1 MANRCTRI
9 PEIMMPR
16 EGTDLS
22 KWAVIA
28 CDQYTSQPEYWAETD
43 RIVGDAP
50 STLRLTLPEVYLEDA
65 DVASHIE
72 RIHKTMQ
79 QYVQDGTLRTLPAGA
94 VLTERWSGGSA
105 PRRGIVLAVD
115 LEAYEY
121 TPGSAS
127 LIRPTEKTVVERIPP
142 RLKVREGACLEL
154 PHIMILIDD
163 PDRRIIEPLFE
174 KTGSFSKLYDT
185 DLMQNGGHITG
196 WFIPQGKDTD
206 AIESGLEA
214 LCDRETFNAK
224 YGCTDAQALL
234 PYAVGDGNHS
244 MATAKA
250 YWEEVKK
257 GLTPEEQE
265 NHPARFALAEI
276 VNIHDESIIIEP
288 IHRALFGIDGEELLK
303 SLTAFY
309 EAQGCKAYVADNAP
323 ETEGAHFYPFV
334 SAEKNGVFVV
344 ENPKW
349 AIPVATI
356 QTGLDAFLA
365 EHKDV
370 KIDFIHGADVVVSL
384 AEKKGNFGFILPDIA
399 KNDLFRGVV
408 FDGVL
413 PRKTFSMGEAH
424 EKRYYLEAQASV
436 KYKSVH
442 FRGRSRFG
450 CAFCF
455 PVEHRS
461 PLLRAAQHEGRREGE
476 RLVRRKRTG
485 QADPVLRP
493 HRADRARLD
502 ERIKHCVPGT
512 RRLDARR
519 LGARRTFLR
528 LDTRRLL
535 LPLGQVHAQRFFPC
549 PSGLPQCFGR
559 QTPCKAQPAALRL
572 GQTDIERRGSLC
584 FRVNAQDARRAELA
598 VEHGAHAAGLLPPV
612 ERACPPPFKIHR
624 RPHTHPPI
632 RKTRPSYYKVRGLVF
647 C

>member
-1 MANRCTRI
+1 M
-9 PEIMMPR
+9 
-16 EGTDLS
+16 
-22 KWAVIA
+22 
-28 CDQYTSQPEYWAETD
+28 
-43 RIVGDAP
+43 
-50 STLRLTLPEVYLEDA
+50 
-65 DVASHIE
+65 
-72 RIHKTMQ
+72 
-79 QYVQDGTLRTLPAGA
+79 
-94 VLTERWSGGSA
+94 
-105 PRRGIVLAVD
+105 
-115 LEAYEY
+115 
-121 TPGSAS
+121 
-127 LIRPTEKTVVERIPP
+127 
-142 RLKVREGACLEL
+142 REGACLEL

-185 DLMQNGGHITG
+185 YLMQNGGHITG

-424 EKRYYLEAQASV
+424 EKRYYLEAKAIV
-436 KYKSVH
+436 K
-442 FRGRSRFG
+442 
-450 CAFCF
+450 
-455 PVEHRS
+455 
-461 PLLRAAQHEGRREGE
+461 
-476 RLVRRKRTG
+476 
-485 QADPVLRP
+485 
-493 HRADRARLD
+493 
-502 ERIKHCVPGT
+502 
-512 RRLDARR
+512 
-519 LGARRTFLR
+519 
-528 LDTRRLL
+528 
-535 LPLGQVHAQRFFPC
+535 
-549 PSGLPQCFGR
+549 
-559 QTPCKAQPAALRL
+559 
-572 GQTDIERRGSLC
+572 
-584 FRVNAQDARRAELA
+584 
-598 VEHGAHAAGLLPPV
+598 
-612 ERACPPPFKIHR
+612 
-624 RPHTHPPI
+624 
-632 RKTRPSYYKVRGLVF
+632 
-647 C
+647 